1 MLKFRWETEFQET
14 EIGEIPKEWEIKKV
28 EEIAE
33 KSILGSTP
41 LKRKIEYWSNGSI
54 PWLTNKEMEYGQV
67 NIIKDTE
74 LKVNEKALKETN
86 LNLIPPFSL
95 IVSFTASVGK
105 VGINKISITTNQQ
118 FISFVLNK
126 NTSVLY
132 YGYYFVLAKE
142 IIESFSGATPF
153 SFITK
158 EKALQI
164 LVPYPPLSEQSRI
177 ATVLSWFDDLIEN
190 KKRQNEIME
199 NTAMAIFK
207 SWFVDFEPFQNEE
220 FVYSEEIGREIP
232 KGWEVKAIGDISQ
245 IEKGLSYKSDELSED
260 EKEGEIFITLKI
272 FQRGGGF
279 RPEYKYYIGNR
290 YKREHITYDGDLVIA
305 LTDMTSDARVVGAPA
320 LVILPPDKTKGILS
334 LDAAK
339 LMIPDHIKDYL
350 YLCLKESQEENAT
363 FANGVNVLHLNLALF
378 KKGKY
383 ILLPPTLIL
392 QRFHELVEPLFKKII
407 LNQKEIMI
415 LRKARD
421 ALLPKLVF
429 GKIRVVEI

>member
-1 MLKFRWETEFQET
+1 
-14 EIGEIPKEWEIKKV
+14 
-28 EEIAE
+28 
-33 KSILGSTP
+33 
-41 LKRKIEYWSNGSI
+41 
-54 PWLTNKEMEYGQV
+54 
-67 NIIKDTE
+67 
-74 LKVNEKALKETN
+74 
-86 LNLIPPFSL
+86 
-95 IVSFTASVGK
+95 
-105 VGINKISITTNQQ
+105 
-118 FISFVLNK
+118 
-126 NTSVLY
+126 
-132 YGYYFVLAKE
+132 
-142 IIESFSGATPF
+142 
-153 SFITK
+153 
-158 EKALQI
+158 
-164 LVPYPPLSEQSRI
+164 
-177 ATVLSWFDDLIEN
+177 
-190 KKRQNEIME
+190 
-199 NTAMAIFK
+199 
-207 SWFVDFEPFQNEE
+207 
-220 FVYSEEIGREIP
+220 
-232 KGWEVKAIGDISQ
+232 GDISQ

-383 ILLPPTLIL
+383 ILLPPTHIL
-392 QRFHELVEPLFKKII
+392 QRFHELVEPMFRKII

-415 LRKARD
+415 LQKARD

-429 GKIRVVEI
+429 GKLRVVEI

>member
-190 KKRQNEIME
+190 KKRQNEILE
-199 NTAMAIFK
+199 KTAMAIFK

-220 FVYSEEIGREIP
+220 FVYSEELGREIP
-232 KGWEVKAIGDISQ
+232 KGWEVKKVGAIFKLIKGRKCTVVNKPQNGALPYLLIESFKTGEELWTLDKINHLYIVSEEDIVFVA
-245 IEKGLSYKSDELSED
+245 D
-260 EKEGEIFITLKI
+260 GESSGKI
-272 FQRGGGF
+272 FR
-279 RPEYKYYIGNR
+279 YKY
-290 YKREHITYDGDLVIA
+290 
-305 LTDMTSDARVVGAPA
+305 
-320 LVILPPDKTKGILS
+320 GILGS
-334 LDAAK
+334 TL
-339 LMIPDHIKDYL
+339 L
-350 YLCLKESQEENAT
+350 YLHVKNPDDSLYIRNFTYLFLKFHEEDIMSHRTGSAIP
-363 FANGVNVLHLNLALF
+363 HLDKSYLQNF
-378 KKGKY
+378 S
-383 ILLPPTLIL
+383 ILLPPFLIL

-429 GKIRVVEI
+429 GKLRVVEI

>member
-1 MLKFRWETEFQET
+1 MLKFRWETEFKKT
-14 EIGEIPKEWEIKKV
+14 EIGEIPNEWEVKFL
-28 EEIAE
+28 EEIVDVEWGNTKLTKKIYREDGYPVFSATGQDGYADFYEREGDAIIVSAIGANCGKCFYAKGKWTAIKNTLILQRE
-33 KSILGSTP
+33 KIPWDSRFFYYYLDDKEKWPELGS
-41 LKRKIEYWSNGSI
+41 
-54 PWLTNKEMEYGQV
+54 GQ
-67 NIIKDTE
+67 
-74 LKVNEKALKETN
+74 
-86 LNLIPPFSL
+86 P
-95 IVSFTASVGK
+95 
-105 VGINKISITTNQQ
+105 
-118 FISFVLNK
+118 FISQ
-126 NTSVLY
+126 
-132 YGYYFVLAKE
+132 GAAME
-142 IIESFSGATPF
+142 I
-153 SFITK
+153 K
-158 EKALQI
+158 
-164 LVPYPPLSEQSRI
+164 VPYPLPSEQSRI

-207 SWFVDFEPFQNEE
+207 SWFVDFEPFQNDE
-220 FVYSEEIGREIP
+220 FVYSEELGREIP

-383 ILLPPTLIL
+383 ILLPPTHIL
-392 QRFHELVEPLFKKII
+392 QRFHELVEPMFKKII